1 MNAKYALTVFLI
13 AALVVAC
20 GCTGTQTGSQAG
32 TGASSGAQGGAGLSP
47 GPTDVLPD
55 YNAVTVDIGE
65 KEYDGKIPV
74 TFQGGMGQIHV
85 KKIEAKLTRT
95 DGTTEAKTI
104 GANKGD
110 SAELQGTRGEPGLR
124 GQPDRVE
131 VFVTMDNGHTYKVAD
146 VLREYR
152 TRG

>member
-1 MNAKYALTVFLI
+1 MVITVI
-13 AALVVAC
+13 SLVCMAVVMS
-20 GCTGTQTGSQAG
+20 GCTGSQIGTETPTGSQA
-32 TGASSGAQGGAGLSP
+32 TQGGTGLSP
-47 GPTDVLPD
+47 GPTDVVPD
-55 YNAVTVDIGE
+55 YNAVTVDVGE
-65 KEYDGKIPV
+65 KQYDGTIPV